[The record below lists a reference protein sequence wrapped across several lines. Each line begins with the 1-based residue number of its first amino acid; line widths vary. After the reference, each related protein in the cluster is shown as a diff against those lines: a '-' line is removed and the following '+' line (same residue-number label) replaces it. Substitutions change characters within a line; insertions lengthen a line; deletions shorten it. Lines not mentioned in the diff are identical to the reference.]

1 MLKRILSFGNIV
13 LISCSVILAQNNS
26 DKPRVEVEQINDHL
40 YKIACIGNNS
50 AHVLASVGNDGV
62 LLVDA
67 GFTGTSTELQDALE
81 KLGGQ
86 PKYLINTH
94 AHLDHIGGNLAFGN
108 SEIISQAKAKEMMTK
123 GLYLL
128 YAIPEY
134 AIPAKTFEDEMTLS
148 FNGDTIK
155 LIHMPNSH
163 TACDAIVYFQESN
176 VVALG
181 DLVFPD
187 WFPFIDLA
195 EGGTLKNYTNNIQ
208 YFIDTF
214 SPTTKFVT
222 GHNRNITR
230 DDLISYKK
238 MLDETTAL
246 VQDAINRN
254 MSYDEMVSQDILKDW
269 ESYNNGPFQ
278 TIKKDYWMGTI
289 YSSLTGDRVVGKP
302 AVIGDVINAWLDGDV
317 KAAIDK
323 YKSMKENNPDDYDFN
338 EAYLNAFGYYLMGRD
353 KIDDA
358 IAVLKLN
365 VEEYP
370 QSGNVYDSLGEA
382 YAKAGNTES
391 AIESYK
397 KSLELDPGNDNAR
410 QKLTELT
417 YNQ

>member
-1 MLKRILSFGNIV
+1 MVRKITQIILFLAVSFNFAAAQTE
-13 LISCSVILAQNNS
+13 LAGS
-26 DKPRVEVEQINDHL
+26 TTETEKINDHL
-40 YKIACIGNNS
+40 YKITCKDNNE
-50 AHVLASVGNDGV
+50 AHVIASVGDDGV
-62 LLVDA
+62 LLIDA
-67 GFTGTSTELQDALE
+67 GFTSTVSVLKEELE
-81 KLGGQ
+81 ELGGQ
-86 PKYLINTH
+86 PKYVINTH

-108 SEIISQAKAKEMMTK
+108 SEIISQAKTKEMMTT

-134 AIPAKTFEDEMTLS
+134 AIPVNTFEDEMTLS

-163 TACDAIVYFQESN
+163 TAGDAIVYFQESN

-214 SPTTKFVT
+214 SPSTKFVT

-230 DDLISYKK
+230 DDLIGYKK
-238 MLDETTAL
+238 MLDKTTSL

-254 MSYDEMVSQDILKDW
+254 MSYDEMVAQDILKDW
-269 ESYNNGPFQ
+269 ESYNSGPFR
-278 TIKKDYWMGTI
+278 TIKKDYWIGTI

-302 AVIGDVINAWLDGDV
+302 AVIGDVINAWMAGDV
-317 KAAIDK
+317 DASIDK
-323 YKSMKENNPDDYDFN
+323 YKSMKQSNPDGYDFN
-338 EAYLNAFGYYLMGRD
+338 EAYLNAFGYYLMNRN
-353 KIDDA
+353 KLDDA
-358 IAVLKLN
+358 IEIFKLN
-365 VEEYP
+365 ADEYP

-382 YAKAGNTES
+382 YAKIGDNKS
-391 AIESYK
+391 AVECYN

-410 QKLTELT
+410 QKLSELRD
-417 YNQ
+417 N